1 MNIRNIP
8 ILQKLVLTVLLMGVV
23 ATAIA
28 AIGWRELG
36 SLRDVMDRVG
46 AKEVAARE
54 AMDLRMDVI
63 AISRMTYQL
72 VLNPA
77 GVADFVTQADRRMT
91 EMKGRFPII
100 EAAADETELGQL
112 EAVKPVMDAYF
123 GKINAMLKVAAAQ
136 PFDQAALDAALA
148 EALAA
153 QLVVTDTIKLYST
166 YSGELMASMRDA
178 AETSAFNAMLTLAI
192 SAGAGIVVGLGV
204 SVLVGR
210 RTIVNPVRDLTRTM
224 IELADGKLDVTIA
237 NSDAKDEIGAM
248 ARAVEVF
255 RQNGKRVAA
264 LSAEEAARNLSIV
277 ERADMMALLQAE
289 LGSVMRAASA
299 GDFARRVPTDFSDAE
314 LNGLAASVN
323 GLVET
328 VDRGLAETG
337 TVLSAIANTDLT
349 QRVTGQYAGAFGA
362 LKDNTNAV
370 AEKLADIVAQLKGT
384 SRSLKTATSEILA
397 GANDLSE
404 RTTRQAATIEETS
417 AAMEQLAGTVL
428 ENAKRA
434 QDANGNATRV
444 TATAEMSGEVM
455 AQATGAM
462 ERITTSSS
470 KISNIIGLID
480 DIAFQTNLLALNASV
495 EAARAGDAG
504 KGFAVVAVEVRRLAQ
519 SAASASADVKV
530 LIEQSAKE
538 VSDGSRL
545 VAEAAERINGMLEG
559 VRSSSTLMDGISRD
573 SQEQSTG
580 ITEVSIAVR
589 QMDEMTQHNAA
600 LVEEMNAAIEQTEN
614 QATQLDAIVDIF
626 KVSDAGPVRR
636 SMARAA

>member
-1 MNIRNIP
+1 MNFRNIP
-8 ILQKLVLTVLLMGVV
+8 VLQKLVLTVVLMGVV

-28 AIGWRELG
+28 AIGWRELS
-36 SLRDVMDRVG
+36 SLTTVMNRVG
-46 AKEVAARE
+46 ASEVAARE

-72 VLNPA
+72 TLDPA
-77 GVADFVTQADRRMT
+77 NADFVAQAERRQT
-91 EMKGRFPII
+91 EMKARFPTI
-100 EAAADETELGQL
+100 EAAADATQL
-112 EAVKPVMDAYF
+112 TQLAAVKPVMDAYF
-123 GKINAMLKVAAAQ
+123 GKINEMLTVAAAQ
-136 PFDQAALDAALA
+136 PFDSDAMSGALA
-148 EALAA
+148 KALAA
-153 QLVVTDTIKLYST
+153 QLVVTDTIKVYST
-166 YSGELMASMRDA
+166 YSGEQMATMRA
-178 AETSAFNAMLTLAI
+178 SAEASAFNAMLTLAI
-192 SAGAGIVVGLGV
+192 SAAVGIIVG
-204 SVLVGR
+204 VGSSLLIGG
-210 RTIVNPVRDLTRTM
+210 RTIVNPVRNLTQTM
-224 IELADGKLDVTIA
+224 SELADGKLDISIA
-237 NSDAKDEIGAM
+237 NADAKDEIGAM

-255 RQNGKRVAA
+255 RQNAKRVAA

-277 ERADMMALLQAE
+277 ERADMMSLLQAE
-289 LGSVMRAASA
+289 LGSVMKAASA
-299 GDFARRVPTDFSDAE
+299 GNFAQRVPTDFSDSE
-314 LNGLAASVN
+314 LNNLANSVN
-323 GLVET
+323 GLVDT

-349 QRVTGQYAGAFGA
+349 QRVTGHYEGAFGA
-362 LKDNTNAV
+362 LKNNTNAV
-370 AEKLADIVAQLKGT
+370 AEKLADIVAQLRGT

-404 RTTRQAATIEETS
+404 RTTRQAATIEQTS
-417 AAMEQLAGTVL
+417 AAMEQLATTVM

-434 QDANGNATRV
+434 QDANGNATKV
-444 TATAEMSGEVM
+444 TISAEQGGAVM

-462 ERITTSSS
+462 ERITTSSA

-538 VSDGSRL
+538 VKDGSRL
-545 VAEAAERINGMLEG
+545 VADAAERLNGMLEG
-559 VRSSSTLMDGISRD
+559 VRSSSTLMEGISRD

-614 QATQLDAIVDIF
+614 QATQLDAIVEIF
-626 KVSDAGPVRR
+626 KVNETPTARR
-636 SMARAA
+636 GLSRAA

>member
-1 MNIRNIP
+1 MNFRNIP
-8 ILQKLVLTVLLMGVV
+8 ILYKLVLTVLLMGVV

-28 AIGWRELG
+28 AVGWRELG
-36 SLRDVMDRVG
+36 SMRTVMNTVG

-72 VLNPA
+72 VLDPANP
-77 GVADFVTQADRRMT
+77 DFVEQAERRMT
-91 EMKGRFPII
+91 EMKARFPII
-100 EAAADETELGQL
+100 EAAADATEMTQL
-112 EAVKPVMDAYF
+112 AAVKPVMDAYF
-123 GKINAMLKVAAAQ
+123 AEINAMLTVAKAQ
-136 PFDQAALDAALA
+136 PFDQAALNAALA
-148 EALAA
+148 KALTA
-153 QLVVTDTIKLYST
+153 QKVVTDTIKVYST
-166 YSGELMASMRDA
+166 YSGELMASMRDG

-192 SAGAGIVVGLGV
+192 SAAAGIVIGLGV
-204 SVLVGR
+204 SLLMGG
-210 RTIVNPVRDLTRTM
+210 RTIVNPVRNLTRTM
-224 IELADGKLDVTIA
+224 SELADGKLDVVIA
-237 NSDAKDEIGAM
+237 NADAKDEIGAM

-255 RQNGKRVAA
+255 RQNSKRVAA
-264 LSAEEAARNLSIV
+264 LSAEEAARNLGIV

-299 GDFARRVPTDFSDAE
+299 GDFGQRVPTDFSDDE

-328 VDRGLAETG
+328 VDRGLSETG
-337 TVLSAIANTDLT
+337 TVLSAIARTDLT
-349 QRVTGQYAGAFGA
+349 HRVTGRYEGAFGD
-362 LKDNTNAV
+362 LKNNTNAV

-384 SRSLKTATSEILA
+384 SQTLKTATGEILA

-417 AAMEQLAGTVL
+417 AAMETLASTVL
-428 ENAKRA
+428 ENSKRA
-434 QDANGNATRV
+434 QDANANANQV
-444 TATAEMSGEVM
+444 TATAEQSGEVM

-462 ERITTSSS
+462 ERITTSSA

-538 VSDGSRL
+538 VRDGSRL
-545 VAEAAERINGMLEG
+545 VADAADRLNGMLEG
-559 VRSSSTLMDGISRD
+559 VRSSSALMEGISRD

-600 LVEEMNAAIEQTEN
+600 LVEEMNAAIEQTEQ
-614 QATQLDAIVDIF
+614 QAAELDAIVDIF
-626 KVSDAGPVRR
+626 TVDAPAQMVRR
-636 SMARAA
+636 RAA

>member
-1 MNIRNIP
+1 MKLRNIP

-28 AIGWRELG
+28 GIGWRELG
-36 SLRDVMDRVG
+36 SLRNTMDRVG

-72 VLNPA
+72 TLDPANP
-77 GVADFVTQADRRMT
+77 DFVAQAERRMT
-91 EMKGRFPII
+91 EMKARFPVI
-100 EAAADETELGQL
+100 EAAADTTELAQL
-112 EAVKPVMDAYF
+112 AAVKPVMDAYF
-123 GKINAMLKVAAAQ
+123 AKIDGMLTVATAQ
-136 PFDQAALDAALA
+136 PFNQAALDASLADALDS
-148 EALAA
+148 
-153 QLVVTDTIKLYST
+153 QKVVTDTIKVYST
-166 YSGELMASMRDA
+166 YSGELMATMRGN
-178 AETSAFNAMLTLAI
+178 AEASAFTAMLTLAI
-192 SAGAGIVVGLGV
+192 SAAVGIVIGVGASLLIG
-204 SVLVGR
+204 G
-210 RTIVNPVRDLTRTM
+210 RTIVNPVRQLTLTM
-224 IELADGKLDVTIA
+224 SELADGKLDVAIA
-237 NSDAKDEIGAM
+237 NTDAQDEIGAM

-255 RQNGKRVAA
+255 RQNAKRVAA

-289 LGSVMRAASA
+289 LGSVMKAASS
-299 GDFARRVPTDFSDAE
+299 GNFTQRVPTDFGDDK
-314 LNGLAASVN
+314 LNSLADSVN
-323 GLVET
+323 GLVDT
-328 VDRGLAETG
+328 VDRGLVETG
-337 TVLSAIANTDLT
+337 AVLSAIANTDLT
-349 QRVTGQYAGAFGA
+349 QRVTGKYEGAFGA

-370 AEKLADIVAQLKGT
+370 AEKLADIVAQLRGT

-404 RTTRQAATIEETS
+404 RTTRQAATIEQTS
-417 AAMEQLAGTVL
+417 AAMEQLATTVM

-434 QDANGNATRV
+434 QDANGNATKV
-444 TATAEMSGEVM
+444 TVAAEQSGAVM

-462 ERITTSSS
+462 ERITTSSA

-538 VSDGSRL
+538 VRDGSRL
-545 VAEAAERINGMLEG
+545 VADAAERLDGMLEG
-559 VRSSSTLMDGISRD
+559 VRSSSTLMEGISRD

-614 QATQLDAIVDIF
+614 QATQLDAIVEIF
-626 KVSDAGPVRR
+626 KVAETAPNARR
-636 SMARAA
+636 GMVRAA

>member
-1 MNIRNIP
+1 MNFRNIP

-54 AMDLRMDVI
+54 AMDMRMDVI

-77 GVADFVTQADRRMT
+77 GVADFVTQADRRMS

-123 GKINAMLKVAAAQ
+123 GKINDMLKVAAAQ

-204 SVLVGR
+204 SLLVGR
-210 RTIVNPVRDLTRTM
+210 RTIVNPVRDLTHTM
-224 IELADGKLDVTIA
+224 IELADGKLDVTIS

-264 LSAEEAARNLSIV
+264 LNAEEAARNLSIV

-299 GDFARRVPTDFSDAE
+299 GDFAQRVPTDFSDDE

-349 QRVTGQYAGAFGA
+349 QRVTGQYQGAFGA
-362 LKDNTNAV
+362 LQDNTNAV

-545 VAEAAERINGMLEG
+545 VADAAERINGMLEG
-559 VRSSSTLMDGISRD
+559 VRSSSTLMEGISRD

>member
-123 GKINAMLKVAAAQ
+123 GKINDMLKVAAAQ

-264 LSAEEAARNLSIV
+264 LNAEEAARNLSIV

-349 QRVTGQYAGAFGA
+349 QRVTGQYQGAFGA

-626 KVSDAGPVRR
+626 KVSDTGPVRR

>member
-1 MNIRNIP
+1 MNFRNFP
-8 ILQKLVLTVLLMGVV
+8 ILQKFILTVLLMGIV

-28 AIGWRELG
+28 GIAWRELG
-36 SLRDVMDRVG
+36 SLSATMDRVG
-46 AKEVAARE
+46 EKEVAARE

-77 GVADFVTQADRRMT
+77 DVADFVSQADRRMT
-91 EMKGRFPII
+91 EMKARFPVI
-100 EAAADETELGQL
+100 EAAADATERSQL
-112 EAVKPVMDAYF
+112 EAVKPVMDDYF
-123 GKINAMLKVAAAQ
+123 EKINGMLTVAAAQ
-136 PFDQAALDAALA
+136 PFDAAALDAALA
-148 EALAA
+148 DTLAA
-153 QLVVTDTIKLYST
+153 QLVVTDTIKVYSA
-166 YSGELMASMRDA
+166 YSGELMAGMRADA
-178 AETSAFNAMLTLAI
+178 DASAFTAMLTLAI
-192 SAGAGIVVGLGV
+192 SAAVGIAIGLTV
-204 SVLVGR
+204 SMLVGR
-210 RTIVNPVRDLTRTM
+210 RTIVSPVRNLTQTM
-224 IELADGKLDVTIA
+224 SELADGKLDVEIA
-237 NSDAKDEIGAM
+237 NADAKDEIGAM

-255 RQNGKRVAA
+255 RQNAKRVAA
-264 LSAEEAARNLSIV
+264 LSAEEAAHNMAIV
-277 ERADMMALLQAE
+277 ERADMMALLQGE
-289 LGSVMRAASA
+289 LAAVMKAASA
-299 GDFARRVPTDFSDAE
+299 GNFDKRVATDFSDGE
-314 LNGLAASVN
+314 LNSLAASVN

-349 QRVTGQYAGAFGA
+349 QRVTGDYQGAFGA
-362 LKDNTNAV
+362 LKNNTNAV
-370 AEKLADIVAQLKGT
+370 AEKLADIVAQLQDT

-404 RTTRQAATIEETS
+404 RTTKQAATIEETS
-417 AAMEQLAGTVL
+417 AAMETLADTVMK
-428 ENAKRA
+428 NAERA
-434 QDANGNATRV
+434 QQANGKAKEV
-444 TATAEMSGEVM
+444 TISAEQSGEVM
-455 AQATGAM
+455 AKATGAM

-530 LIEQSAKE
+530 LIEQSANE
-538 VSDGSRL
+538 VRDGSRL
-545 VAEAAERINGMLEG
+545 VADAADRLNGMLDG
-559 VRSSSTLMDGISRD
+559 VRASSTLMDGISRD

-600 LVEEMNAAIEQTEN
+600 LVEEMNAAIEQTET
-614 QATQLDAIVDIF
+614 QATELDMIVDIF
-626 KVSDAGPVRR
+626 KVSDARSRR
-636 SMARAA
+636 SVARAA

>member
-1 MNIRNIP
+1 MNFRNIP
-8 ILQKLVLTVLLMGVV
+8 VLQKLVLTVVLMGVV

-28 AIGWRELG
+28 AIGWRELS
-36 SLRDVMDRVG
+36 SLTTVMNRVG
-46 AKEVAARE
+46 ASEVAARE

-72 VLNPA
+72 TLDPA
-77 GVADFVTQADRRMT
+77 NADFVAQAERRQT
-91 EMKGRFPII
+91 EMKARFPTI
-100 EAAADETELGQL
+100 EAAADATQL
-112 EAVKPVMDAYF
+112 TQLAAVKPVMDAYF
-123 GKINAMLKVAAAQ
+123 GKINEMLTVAAAQ
-136 PFDQAALDAALA
+136 PFDPDAMSDALA
-148 EALAA
+148 KALAA
-153 QLVVTDTIKLYST
+153 QLVVTDTIKVYST
-166 YSGELMASMRDA
+166 YSGEQMATMRA
-178 AETSAFNAMLTLAI
+178 SAEASAFNAKLTLAI
-192 SAGAGIVVGLGV
+192 SAAVGIIVGVGASLLIGG
-204 SVLVGR
+204 
-210 RTIVNPVRDLTRTM
+210 RTIVNPVRNLTQTM
-224 IELADGKLDVTIA
+224 SELADGKLDISIA
-237 NSDAKDEIGAM
+237 NADAKDEIGAM

-255 RQNGKRVAA
+255 RQNAKRVAA

-277 ERADMMALLQAE
+277 ERADMMSLLQAE
-289 LGSVMRAASA
+289 LGSVMKAASA
-299 GDFARRVPTDFSDAE
+299 GNFAQRVPTDFSDSE
-314 LNGLAASVN
+314 LNNLANSVN
-323 GLVET
+323 GLVDT

-349 QRVTGQYAGAFGA
+349 QRVTGHYEGAFGA
-362 LKDNTNAV
+362 LKNNTNAV
-370 AEKLADIVAQLKGT
+370 AEKLADIVAQLRGT

-404 RTTRQAATIEETS
+404 RTTRQAATIEQTS
-417 AAMEQLAGTVL
+417 AAMEQLATTVM

-434 QDANGNATRV
+434 QDANGNATKV
-444 TATAEMSGEVM
+444 TISAEQGGAVM

-462 ERITTSSS
+462 ERITTSSA

-538 VSDGSRL
+538 VKDGSRL
-545 VAEAAERINGMLEG
+545 VADAAERLNGMLEG
-559 VRSSSTLMDGISRD
+559 VRSSSTLMEGISRD

-614 QATQLDAIVDIF
+614 QATQLDAIVEIF
-626 KVSDAGPVRR
+626 KVNETPTARR
-636 SMARAA
+636 GLSRAA

>member
-1 MNIRNIP
+1 MNFRNIP

-123 GKINAMLKVAAAQ
+123 GKINDMLTVAAAQ

-204 SVLVGR
+204 SLLVGR
-210 RTIVNPVRDLTRTM
+210 RTIVNPVRDLTHTM
-224 IELADGKLDVTIA
+224 IELADGKLDVTIS

-299 GDFARRVPTDFSDAE
+299 GDFAQRVPTDFTDDK

-349 QRVTGQYAGAFGA
+349 QRVTGQYQGAFGA

-545 VAEAAERINGMLEG
+545 VADAAERINGMLEG
-559 VRSSSTLMDGISRD
+559 VRSSSTLMEGISRD

>member
-1 MNIRNIP
+1 MNFRNIP

-28 AIGWRELG
+28 AIGWRELS
-36 SLRDVMDRVG
+36 SLSNVMNNVG

-54 AMDLRMDVI
+54 AMDLRLDVI
-63 AISRMTYQL
+63 GMSRMTYQL
-72 VLNPA
+72 VVNPEK
-77 GVADFVTQADRRMT
+77 VADFVTNFEKRKVEMQA
-91 EMKGRFPII
+91 RFPII
-100 EAAADETELGQL
+100 EAGSDATELKQL
-112 EAVKPVMDAYF
+112 NAAKPMIDSYYAEVQT
-123 GKINAMLKVAAAQ
+123 MLDVAAAQ
-136 PFDQAALDAALA
+136 PFDAAALTAALG

-153 QLVVTDTIKLYST
+153 QQMVTDTIKIYST
-166 YSGELMASMRDA
+166 YSGELMGNMRSA
-178 AETSAFNAMLTLAI
+178 AEASAFTAMLTLAI
-192 SAGAGIVVGLGV
+192 SAAVGIVIGLGA
-204 SVLVGR
+204 SLLIGR
-210 RTIVNPVRDLTRTM
+210 RTIVNPVRELTQTM
-224 IELADGKLDVTIA
+224 SELADGKLDVSIDNA
-237 NSDAKDEIGAM
+237 DAKDEIGAM

-255 RQNGKRVAA
+255 RQNAKRVAA
-264 LSAEEAARNLSIV
+264 LSAEEAMRNLSIV

-289 LGSVMRAASA
+289 LGSVMKAASA
-299 GDFARRVPTDFSDAE
+299 GDFNQRVPTDFSDDE
-314 LNGLAASVN
+314 LNSLAASVN

-349 QRVTGQYAGAFGA
+349 QRVTGHYQGAFGA

-370 AEKLADIVAQLKGT
+370 AEKLADIVAQLRGT

-417 AAMEQLAGTVL
+417 AAMEQLATTVM

-434 QDANGNATRV
+434 QDANGNATKV
-444 TATAEMSGEVM
+444 TVSAEQGGAVM

-462 ERITTSSS
+462 ERITTSSA

-538 VSDGSRL
+538 VRDGSRL
-545 VAEAAERINGMLEG
+545 VADAADRLNGMLEG
-559 VRSSSTLMDGISRD
+559 VRSSSTLMEGISRD

-614 QATQLDAIVDIF
+614 QATQLDAIVEIF
-626 KVSDAGPVRR
+626 KVSEAPITRR
-636 SMARAA
+636 GMSRAA

>member
-1 MNIRNIP
+1 MNFRNIP

-123 GKINAMLKVAAAQ
+123 GKINDMLKVAAAQ
-136 PFDQAALDAALA
+136 PFDAAALDAALA
-148 EALAA
+148 DALAA

-178 AETSAFNAMLTLAI
+178 AETSAFTAMLTLAI
-192 SAGAGIVVGLGV
+192 SAAAGIVIGLAV
-204 SVLVGR
+204 SLLVGR
-210 RTIVNPVRDLTRTM
+210 RTIVNPVRELTHTM

-237 NSDAKDEIGAM
+237 NADAKDEIGAM

-289 LGSVMRAASA
+289 LGSVMKAASA
-299 GDFARRVPTDFSDAE
+299 GDFAQRVPTNFSDDE

-349 QRVTGQYAGAFGA
+349 HRVTGQYQGAFGA

-417 AAMEQLAGTVL
+417 AAMETLASTVL

-434 QDANGNATRV
+434 QDANGNANRV
-444 TATAEMSGEVM
+444 TASAEMSGEVM

-545 VAEAAERINGMLEG
+545 VADAAERLNGMLEG
-559 VRSSSTLMDGISRD
+559 VRSSSTLMEGISRD

-626 KVSDAGPVRR
+626 KVSETSTARR
-636 SMARAA
+636 GMARAA

>member
-1 MNIRNIP
+1 MNFRNFP
-8 ILQKLVLTVLLMGVV
+8 ILQKFILTVLLMGIV

-28 AIGWRELG
+28 GIAWRELG
-36 SLRDVMDRVG
+36 SLSATMDRVG
-46 AKEVAARE
+46 EKEVAARE

-77 GVADFVTQADRRMT
+77 DVADFVSQADRRMT
-91 EMKGRFPII
+91 EMKARFPVI
-100 EAAADETELGQL
+100 EAAADATERSQL
-112 EAVKPVMDAYF
+112 EAVKPVMDSYF
-123 GKINAMLKVAAAQ
+123 EKINGMLTVAAAQ
-136 PFDQAALDAALA
+136 PFDAAALDAALA
-148 EALAA
+148 DTLAA
-153 QLVVTDTIKLYST
+153 QLVVTDTIKVYSA
-166 YSGELMASMRDA
+166 YSGELMAGMRADA
-178 AETSAFNAMLTLAI
+178 DASAFTAMLTLAI
-192 SAGAGIVVGLGV
+192 SAAVGIAIGLTV
-204 SVLVGR
+204 SMLVGR
-210 RTIVNPVRDLTRTM
+210 RTIVSPVRNLTQTM
-224 IELADGKLDVTIA
+224 SELADGKLDVEIA
-237 NSDAKDEIGAM
+237 NADAKDEIGAM

-255 RQNGKRVAA
+255 RQNAKRVAA
-264 LSAEEAARNLSIV
+264 LSAEEAAHNMAIV
-277 ERADMMALLQAE
+277 ERADMMALLQGE
-289 LGSVMRAASA
+289 LAAVMKAASA
-299 GDFARRVPTDFSDAE
+299 GNFDKRVATDFSDGE
-314 LNGLAASVN
+314 LNSLAASVN

-349 QRVTGQYAGAFGA
+349 QRVTGDYQGAFGA
-362 LKDNTNAV
+362 LKNNTNAV
-370 AEKLADIVAQLKGT
+370 AEKLADIVAQLQDT

-404 RTTRQAATIEETS
+404 RTTKQAATIEETS
-417 AAMEQLAGTVL
+417 AAMETLADTVMK
-428 ENAKRA
+428 NAERA
-434 QDANGNATRV
+434 QQANGKAKEV
-444 TATAEMSGEVM
+444 TISAEQSGEVM
-455 AQATGAM
+455 AKATGAM

-530 LIEQSAKE
+530 LIEQSANE
-538 VSDGSRL
+538 VRDGSRL
-545 VAEAAERINGMLEG
+545 VADAADRLNGMLDG
-559 VRSSSTLMDGISRD
+559 VRASSTLMDGISRD

-600 LVEEMNAAIEQTEN
+600 LVEEMNAAIEQTET
-614 QATQLDAIVDIF
+614 QATELDMIVDIF
-626 KVSDAGPVRR
+626 KVSDARSRR
-636 SMARAA
+636 SVARAA

>member
-1 MNIRNIP
+1 MNFRNFP
-8 ILQKLVLTVLLMGVV
+8 ILQKFILTVLLMGIV

-28 AIGWRELG
+28 GIAWRELG
-36 SLRDVMDRVG
+36 SLSATMDRVG
-46 AKEVAARE
+46 EKEVAARE

-77 GVADFVTQADRRMT
+77 DAADFVSQADRRMT
-91 EMKGRFPII
+91 EMKARFPVI
-100 EAAADETELGQL
+100 EAAADATELSQL

-123 GKINAMLKVAAAQ
+123 EKINGMLTVAAAQ
-136 PFDQAALDAALA
+136 PFDAAALDAALA
-148 EALAA
+148 DTLAA
-153 QLVVTDTIKLYST
+153 QLVVTDTIKVYSA
-166 YSGELMASMRDA
+166 YSGELMAGMRADA
-178 AETSAFNAMLTLAI
+178 DASAFTAMLTLAI
-192 SAGAGIVVGLGV
+192 SAAVGIAIGLTV
-204 SVLVGR
+204 SMLVGR
-210 RTIVNPVRDLTRTM
+210 RTIVSPVRNLTQTM
-224 IELADGKLDVTIA
+224 SELADGKLDVEIA
-237 NSDAKDEIGAM
+237 NADAKDEIGAM

-255 RQNGKRVAA
+255 RQNAKRVAA
-264 LSAEEAARNLSIV
+264 LSAEEAAHNMAIV
-277 ERADMMALLQAE
+277 ERADMMALLQGE
-289 LGSVMRAASA
+289 LAAVMKAASA
-299 GDFARRVPTDFSDAE
+299 GNFDKRVATDFSDGE
-314 LNGLAASVN
+314 LNSLAASVN

-349 QRVTGQYAGAFGA
+349 QRVTGDYQGAFGA
-362 LKDNTNAV
+362 LKNNTNAV
-370 AEKLADIVAQLKGT
+370 AEKLADIVAQLQDT

-404 RTTRQAATIEETS
+404 RTTKQAATIEETS
-417 AAMEQLAGTVL
+417 AAMETLADTVMK
-428 ENAKRA
+428 NAERA
-434 QDANGNATRV
+434 QQANGKAKEV
-444 TATAEMSGEVM
+444 TISAEQSGEVM
-455 AQATGAM
+455 AKATGAM

-530 LIEQSAKE
+530 LIEQSANE
-538 VSDGSRL
+538 VRDGSRL
-545 VAEAAERINGMLEG
+545 VADAADRLNGMLDG
-559 VRSSSTLMDGISRD
+559 VRASSTLMDGISRD

-600 LVEEMNAAIEQTEN
+600 LVEEMNAAIEQTET
-614 QATQLDAIVDIF
+614 QATELDMIVDIF
-626 KVSDAGPVRR
+626 KVSDARSRR
-636 SMARAA
+636 SVARAA

>member
-1 MNIRNIP
+1 MKFRNIP
-8 ILQKLVLTVLLMGVV
+8 ILQKLVLTVLLMGIV

-36 SLRDVMDRVG
+36 SLSNVMNRVG

-72 VLNPA
+72 VLDPANP
-77 GVADFVTQADRRMT
+77 DFVAQAERRQT
-91 EMKGRFPII
+91 EMKARFPTI
-100 EAAADETELGQL
+100 EAAADATELSQL
-112 EAVKPVMDAYF
+112 AAVKPVMDTYF
-123 GKINAMLKVAAAQ
+123 GKINVMLTVAAAQ
-136 PFDQAALDAALA
+136 PFDPAAMNAALA

-153 QLVVTDTIKLYST
+153 QLVVTDTIKIYSA
-166 YSGELMASMRDA
+166 YSGEQMATMRA
-178 AETSAFNAMLTLAI
+178 GAEASAFTAMLTLAI
-192 SAGAGIVVGLGV
+192 SAAVGIVIGLGT
-204 SVLVGR
+204 SLLIGR
-210 RTIVNPVRDLTRTM
+210 RTIVNPVRNLTRTM
-224 IELADGKLDVTIA
+224 SELADGKLDVTIA
-237 NSDAKDEIGAM
+237 NTDARDEIGAM

-255 RQNGKRVAA
+255 RQNAKRVAA

-289 LGSVMRAASA
+289 LGSVMKAASA
-299 GDFARRVPTDFSDAE
+299 GNFTRRVPTDFSDDE
-314 LNGLAASVN
+314 LNSLADSVN

-349 QRVTGQYAGAFGA
+349 QRVTGHYEGAFGA
-362 LKDNTNAV
+362 LKNNTNAV
-370 AEKLADIVAQLKGT
+370 AEKLADIVAQLRGT

-404 RTTRQAATIEETS
+404 RTTRQAATIEQTS
-417 AAMEQLAGTVL
+417 AAMEQLATTVL

-434 QDANGNATRV
+434 QDANGNAAKV
-444 TATAEMSGEVM
+444 TVSAEQGGEVM

-462 ERITTSSS
+462 ERITTSSA

-538 VSDGSRL
+538 VRDGSRL
-545 VAEAAERINGMLEG
+545 VADAADRLNGMLEG
-559 VRSSSTLMDGISRD
+559 VRSSSTLMEGISRD

-614 QATQLDAIVDIF
+614 QATQLDAIVEIF
-626 KVSDAGPVRR
+626 RVTESAPTRR
-636 SMARAA
+636 GMSRAA

>member
-1 MNIRNIP
+1 MNFRNIP

-28 AIGWRELG
+28 AIGWRELN
-36 SLRDVMDRVG
+36 SISDVMEQVG

-72 VLNPA
+72 VLDPANPE
-77 GVADFVTQADRRMT
+77 FVEQAQRRMD
-91 EMKGRFPII
+91 EMKARFPII
-100 EAAADETELGQL
+100 EAAADETEMSQL
-112 EAVKPVMDAYF
+112 QAVKPVMDSYF
-123 GKINAMLKVAAAQ
+123 GKINNMLTVAAAQ
-136 PFDQAALDAALA
+136 PFDPAALDAALA

-153 QLVVTDTIKLYST
+153 QKVVTDTIKVYST
-166 YSGELMASMRDA
+166 YSGELMAQMRTDA
-178 AETSAFNAMLTLAI
+178 EASASRAMMTLII
-192 SAGAGIVVGLGV
+192 SAVAGIVIGLAA
-204 SVLVGR
+204 SFLIGR
-210 RTIVNPVRDLTRTM
+210 RTIVNPVRNLTSTM
-224 IELADGKLDVTIA
+224 IELADGKLDVEIA
-237 NSDAKDEIGAM
+237 NADAKDEIGAM

-264 LSAEEAARNLSIV
+264 LNAEEAARNLSIV
-277 ERADMMALLQAE
+277 ERADMMALLQSE
-289 LGSVMRAASA
+289 LASVMRAASS
-299 GDFARRVPTDFSDAE
+299 GNFTQRVPTDFSDDE
-314 LNGLAASVN
+314 LNHLADSVN

-337 TVLSAIANTDLT
+337 AVLSAIANTDLT
-349 QRVTGQYAGAFGA
+349 QRVTGHYEGAFGA

-370 AEKLADIVAQLKGT
+370 AEKLADIVAQLRGT

-417 AAMEQLAGTVL
+417 AAMEQLASTVM

-434 QDANGNATRV
+434 QDANGNAAQV
-444 TATAEMSGEVM
+444 TVSAEQGGEVM

-462 ERITTSSS
+462 ERITTSSA

-538 VSDGSRL
+538 VKDGSRL
-545 VAEAAERINGMLEG
+545 VADAAERLNAMLEG
-559 VRSSSTLMDGISRD
+559 VRASSTLMEGISRD

-580 ITEVSIAVR
+580 ITEVSVAVR

-614 QATQLDAIVDIF
+614 QATQLDAIVEIF
-626 KVSDAGPVRR
+626 KVSDTGTSTRR
-636 SMARAA
+636 MARAA

>member
-1 MNIRNIP
+1 MNFRNIP

-23 ATAIA
+23 AAAIA
-28 AIGWRELG
+28 AVGWREL
-36 SLRDVMDRVG
+36 SAMSATMNRVG

-72 VLNPA
+72 VLDPA
-77 GVADFVTQADRRMT
+77 STDFVAQADRRMT

-100 EAAADETELGQL
+100 EAAADATELEQL
-112 EAVKPVMDAYF
+112 AAVKPVMDAYF
-123 GKINAMLKVAAAQ
+123 AKINDMLAVAAVQ
-136 PFDQAALDAALA
+136 PLNQVALNASLS

-153 QLVVTDTIKLYST
+153 QLTVTDTIKIYST
-166 YSGELMASMRDA
+166 YSGELMASMRADA
-178 AETSAFNAMLTLAI
+178 EASAFNAMLTLAI
-192 SAGAGIVVGLGV
+192 TAAVGIIAGLALSLFIGG
-204 SVLVGR
+204 
-210 RTIVNPVRDLTRTM
+210 RTIVRPVRQLTQTM
-224 IELADGKLDVTIA
+224 SELADGKLDVGIDNA
-237 NSDAKDEIGAM
+237 EARDEIGAM

-255 RQNGKRVAA
+255 RQNAKRVAA
-264 LSAEEAARNLSIV
+264 LSAEEAARNLSVV
-277 ERADMMALLQAE
+277 ERADMMALLQSE
-289 LGSVMRAASA
+289 LGSVMKAASA
-299 GDFARRVPTDFSDAE
+299 GIFTQRVPTDFSDDE
-314 LNGLAASVN
+314 LNQLADSVN
-323 GLVET
+323 GLVAT
-328 VDRGLAETG
+328 VDRGLSETG

-349 QRVTGQYAGAFGA
+349 QRVTGDYQGAFGA
-362 LKDNTNAV
+362 LKNNTNAV
-370 AEKLADIVAQLKGT
+370 AEKLADIVNQLKDT
-384 SRSLKTATSEILA
+384 SRTLKTATGEILA

-417 AAMEQLAGTVL
+417 AAMEQLATTVM

-434 QDANGNATRV
+434 QDANGNAGKV
-444 TATAEMSGEVM
+444 TVSAEQGGAVM
-455 AQATGAM
+455 AQANEAM
-462 ERITTSSS
+462 ERITTSSA

-538 VSDGSRL
+538 VQDGSRL
-545 VAEAAERINGMLEG
+545 VGEAADRLNLMLDG
-559 VRSSSTLMDGISRD
+559 VRASSGLMEGISRD

-626 KVSDAGPVRR
+626 KVNDGGNARR
-636 SMARAA
+636 GYARAA

>member
-1 MNIRNIP
+1 MTLRNLP
-8 ILQKLVLTVLLMGVV
+8 ILQKMVLTVLLMGVV

-36 SLRDVMDRVG
+36 SLRDVMLEVG

-72 VLNPA
+72 VLAPQD
-77 GVADFVTQADRRMT
+77 VADFVTQADRRMT
-91 EMKGRFPII
+91 EMKARFPII
-100 EAAADETELGQL
+100 EAAADATQL
-112 EAVKPVMDAYF
+112 SQLAAVKPVMDAYF
-123 GKINAMLKVAAAQ
+123 AKINTMLTVAAAQ
-136 PFDQAALDAALA
+136 PFDPAALDAALA

-153 QLVVTDTIKLYST
+153 QLVVTDTIKLYSA
-166 YSGELMASMRDA
+166 YSGEQMASMRAA

-192 SAGAGIVVGLGV
+192 SAAVGIVIGLAV
-204 SVLVGR
+204 SVLTGR
-210 RTIVNPVRDLTRTM
+210 RTIVNPVRQLTQTM
-224 IELADGKLDVTIA
+224 SELADGKLDVDIPNA
-237 NSDAKDEIGAM
+237 DAKDEIGAM

-255 RQNGKRVAA
+255 RQNAKRVAA

-289 LGSVMRAASA
+289 LGSVMKAASA
-299 GDFARRVPTDFSDAE
+299 GNFAQRVPTDFSDDE
-314 LNGLAASVN
+314 LNSLAASVN

-349 QRVTGQYAGAFGA
+349 RRVTGQYQGAFGA
-362 LKDNTNAV
+362 LKNNTNAV

-384 SRSLKTATSEILA
+384 SQTLKTATGEILA

-404 RTTRQAATIEETS
+404 RTTRQAATIEQTS
-417 AAMEQLAGTVL
+417 AAMEQLATTVL

-434 QDANGNATRV
+434 QDANGNAARV
-444 TATAEMSGEVM
+444 TASAEQSGEVM

-462 ERITTSSS
+462 ERITTSSA

-538 VSDGSRL
+538 VRDGSRL
-545 VAEAAERINGMLEG
+545 VADAAERLGGMLEG
-559 VRSSSTLMDGISRD
+559 VRSSSTLMEGISRD

-626 KVSDAGPVRR
+626 KVSETSTRR
-636 SMARAA
+636 DMARAA

>member
-1 MNIRNIP
+1 MSLKNLP
-8 ILQKLVLTVLLMGVV
+8 ILQKLILTVLLMGVV

-28 AIGWRELG
+28 GIAWRELG
-36 SLRDVMDRVG
+36 SLSAVMNQVG
-46 AKEVAARE
+46 QKEVAARE
-54 AMDLRMDVI
+54 AMDLRMDVV

-72 VLNPA
+72 VLNPDA
-77 GVADFVTQADRRMT
+77 VADFVTQADRRMT
-91 EMKGRFPII
+91 EMKARFPII
-100 EAAADETELGQL
+100 EAAADQTELSQL
-112 EAVKPVMDAYF
+112 DAVKPVMDAYF
-123 GKINAMLKVAAAQ
+123 AEINTMLEVAAAK
-136 PFDQAALDAALA
+136 PFDAAALDAALA
-148 EALAA
+148 ETLAA
-153 QLVVTDTIKLYST
+153 QQVVTDTIKVYSA
-166 YSGELMASMRDA
+166 YSGEQMASMRSA
-178 AETSAFNAMLTLAI
+178 AETSAFTAMLTLAV
-192 SAGAGIVVGLGV
+192 SAGLGIVLGV
-204 SVLVGR
+204 AVSMLVGR
-210 RTIVNPVRDLTRTM
+210 KSIVNPVRALTVTM
-224 IELADGKLDVTIA
+224 SELADGKLDVEIPNA
-237 NSDAKDEIGAM
+237 DAKDEIGAM

-255 RQNGKRVAA
+255 RQNAKRVAA
-264 LSAEEAARNLSIV
+264 LSAEEAAHNLAIV
-277 ERADMMALLQAE
+277 ERADMMALLQSE
-289 LGSVMRAASA
+289 LASVMKAASA
-299 GDFARRVPTDFSDAE
+299 GNFAQRVPTDFSDAE

-337 TVLSAIANTDLT
+337 SVLSAIANTDLT
-349 QRVTGQYAGAFGA
+349 HRVTGHYEGAFGA

-370 AEKLADIVAQLKGT
+370 AEKLADIVSQLRGT

-417 AAMEQLAGTVL
+417 AAMETLASTVM

-444 TATAEMSGEVM
+444 TVSAEQGGEVM

-462 ERITTSSS
+462 ERITSSS
-470 KISNIIGLID
+470 AKISNIIGLID

-519 SAASASADVKV
+519 SAASASADVKL
-530 LIEQSAKE
+530 LIEESARE
-538 VSDGSRL
+538 VNDGSRL
-545 VAEAAERINGMLEG
+545 VADAAERLNGMLEG
-559 VRSSSTLMDGISRD
+559 VRASSTLMEGISRD

-614 QATQLDAIVDIF
+614 QATQLDAIVEIF
-626 KVSDAGPVRR
+626 KVNEGASGRKGY
-636 SMARAA
+636 SRAA

>member
-1 MNIRNIP
+1 MNFRNIP

-123 GKINAMLKVAAAQ
+123 DKINDMLKVAAAQ
-136 PFDQAALDAALA
+136 PFDAAALDAALA
-148 EALAA
+148 DALAA

-178 AETSAFNAMLTLAI
+178 AETSAFTAMLTLAI
-192 SAGAGIVVGLGV
+192 SAAAGIVIGLAV
-204 SVLVGR
+204 SLLVGR
-210 RTIVNPVRDLTRTM
+210 RTIVNPVRELTHTM

-237 NSDAKDEIGAM
+237 NADARDEIGAM

-289 LGSVMRAASA
+289 LGSVMKAASA
-299 GDFARRVPTDFSDAE
+299 GDFAQRVPTNFSDDE

-349 QRVTGQYAGAFGA
+349 HRVTGQYQGAFGA

-417 AAMEQLAGTVL
+417 AAMETLASTVL

-434 QDANGNATRV
+434 QDANGNANRV
-444 TATAEMSGEVM
+444 TASAEMSGEVM

-545 VAEAAERINGMLEG
+545 VADAAERLNGMLEG
-559 VRSSSTLMDGISRD
+559 VRSSSTLMEGISRD

-626 KVSDAGPVRR
+626 KVSETSTARR
-636 SMARAA
+636 GMARAA

>member
-1 MNIRNIP
+1 MNFRNLP
-8 ILQKLVLTVLLMGVV
+8 ILQKFILTVLLMGLV

-28 AIGWRELG
+28 GIAWRELG
-36 SLRDVMDRVG
+36 SLSATMDRVG
-46 AKEVAARE
+46 EKEVAARE

-91 EMKGRFPII
+91 EMKARFPII
-100 EAAADETELGQL
+100 EAAADATELSQL
-112 EAVKPVMDAYF
+112 AAVKPVMDAYF
-123 GKINAMLKVAAAQ
+123 EKINGMLTVAAAQ
-136 PFDQAALDAALA
+136 PFDPAALDAALA
-148 EALAA
+148 DTLAA
-153 QLVVTDTIKLYST
+153 QLVVTDTIKVYSA
-166 YSGELMASMRDA
+166 YSGDLMAGMRDA
-178 AETSAFNAMLTLAI
+178 AEASAFTAMLTLAI
-192 SAGAGIVVGLGV
+192 SAAVGIIIGLSV
-204 SVLVGR
+204 SMLVGR
-210 RTIVNPVRDLTRTM
+210 RTIVNPVRSLTQTM
-224 IELADGKLDVTIA
+224 SELADGKLDVDIA
-237 NSDAKDEIGAM
+237 NTDAKDEIGAM

-255 RQNGKRVAA
+255 RQNAKRVAA
-264 LSAEEAARNLSIV
+264 LSAEEAAHNLAIV

-289 LGSVMRAASA
+289 LAAVMKAASA
-299 GDFARRVPTDFSDAE
+299 GNFDQRVPTDFSDGE
-314 LNGLAASVN
+314 LNSLAASVN

-349 QRVTGQYAGAFGA
+349 QRVTGEYQGAFGA
-362 LKDNTNAV
+362 LKNNTNAV
-370 AEKLADIVAQLKGT
+370 AEKLADIVAQLQDT

-404 RTTRQAATIEETS
+404 RTTKQAATIEETS
-417 AAMEQLAGTVL
+417 AAMETLADTVMK
-428 ENAKRA
+428 NAERA
-434 QDANGNATRV
+434 QQANGKAKDV
-444 TATAEMSGEVM
+444 TLSAEQSGEVM
-455 AQATGAM
+455 AKATGAM
-462 ERITTSSS
+462 ERITTSSA

-530 LIEQSAKE
+530 LIEQSASE
-538 VSDGSRL
+538 VRDGSRL
-545 VAEAAERINGMLEG
+545 VADAADRLNGMLEG
-559 VRSSSTLMDGISRD
+559 VRASSMLMDGISRD

-600 LVEEMNAAIEQTEN
+600 LVEEMNAAIEQTET
-614 QATQLDAIVDIF
+614 QATELDTIVDIF
-626 KVSDAGPVRR
+626 KVTGTGSSRR
-636 SMARAA
+636 MARAA

>member
-1 MNIRNIP
+1 
-8 ILQKLVLTVLLMGVV
+8 
-23 ATAIA
+23 
-28 AIGWRELG
+28 
-36 SLRDVMDRVG
+36 
-46 AKEVAARE
+46 
-54 AMDLRMDVI
+54 
-63 AISRMTYQL
+63 
-72 VLNPA
+72 
-77 GVADFVTQADRRMT
+77 
-91 EMKGRFPII
+91 
-100 EAAADETELGQL
+100 
-112 EAVKPVMDAYF
+112 
-123 GKINAMLKVAAAQ
+123 
-136 PFDQAALDAALA
+136 
-148 EALAA
+148 
-153 QLVVTDTIKLYST
+153 VTDTIKLYST

-204 SVLVGR
+204 SLLVGR
-210 RTIVNPVRDLTRTM
+210 RTIVNPVRELTHTM
-224 IELADGKLDVTIA
+224 IELADGKLDVTIS

-264 LSAEEAARNLSIV
+264 LNAEEAARNLSIV

-299 GDFARRVPTDFSDAE
+299 GDFAQRVPTDFTDDE

-349 QRVTGQYAGAFGA
+349 QRVTGQYQGAFGA

-444 TATAEMSGEVM
+444 TAPAEMSGEVM

-545 VAEAAERINGMLEG
+545 VADAAERINGMLEG
-559 VRSSSTLMDGISRD
+559 VRSSSTLMEGISRD

>member
-1 MNIRNIP
+1 MNFRNIP

-23 ATAIA
+23 AVAIA
-28 AIGWRELG
+28 AVGWRELNAM
-36 SLRDVMDRVG
+36 SNTMNRVG

-72 VLNPA
+72 VLDPA
-77 GVADFVTQADRRMT
+77 STDFVAQADRRMT

-100 EAAADETELGQL
+100 EAAADETELQQL
-112 EAVKPVMDAYF
+112 AAVKPVMDAYF
-123 GKINAMLKVAAAQ
+123 AKINDMLAVAAVQ
-136 PFDQAALDAALA
+136 PLDQAALNASLA

-153 QLVVTDTIKLYST
+153 QLVVTDTIKIYST
-166 YSGELMASMRDA
+166 YSGELMGTMRADA
-178 AETSAFNAMLTLAI
+178 EASAFTAMVTLAI
-192 SAGAGIVVGLGV
+192 AAVVGIVAGLALSLFIG
-204 SVLVGR
+204 G
-210 RTIVNPVRDLTRTM
+210 RTIVRPVRQLTQTM
-224 IELADGKLDVTIA
+224 SELADGKLDVGITHA
-237 NSDAKDEIGAM
+237 DAKDEIGAM

-255 RQNGKRVAA
+255 RQNAKRVAA
-264 LSAEEAARNLSIV
+264 LSAEEAARNLSVV
-277 ERADMMALLQAE
+277 ERADMMAMLQSE
-289 LGSVMRAASA
+289 LASVMKAASA
-299 GDFARRVPTDFSDAE
+299 GIFDKRVPTDFSDDE
-314 LNGLAASVN
+314 LNHLADSVN

-328 VDRGLAETG
+328 VDRGLSETG
-337 TVLSAIANTDLT
+337 NVLSAIANTDLT
-349 QRVTGQYAGAFGA
+349 QRVTGQYEGAFGA
-362 LKDNTNAV
+362 LKNNTNAV
-370 AEKLADIVAQLKGT
+370 AEKLADIVNQLRNT
-384 SRSLKTATSEILA
+384 SRTLKTATGEILA

-417 AAMEQLAGTVL
+417 AAMEQLATTVM

-434 QDANGNATRV
+434 QDANGNAGKV
-444 TATAEMSGEVM
+444 TVSAEQGGEVM
-455 AQATGAM
+455 AQANQAM
-462 ERITTSSS
+462 ERITTSSA

-538 VSDGSRL
+538 VQDGSRL
-545 VAEAAERINGMLEG
+545 VGEAADRLNLMLDG
-559 VRSSSTLMDGISRD
+559 VRASSGLMEGISRD

-626 KVSDAGPVRR
+626 KVEESNTRR
-636 SMARAA
+636 GYARAA

>member
-1 MNIRNIP
+1 MNFRNIP

-123 GKINAMLKVAAAQ
+123 GKINDMLKVAAAQ

-204 SVLVGR
+204 SLLVGR
-210 RTIVNPVRDLTRTM
+210 RTIVNPVRDLTHTM
-224 IELADGKLDVTIA
+224 IELADGKLDVTIS

-264 LSAEEAARNLSIV
+264 LNAEEAARNLSIV

-299 GDFARRVPTDFSDAE
+299 GDFAQRVPTDFSDDE

-349 QRVTGQYAGAFGA
+349 QRVTGQYQGAFGA

-545 VAEAAERINGMLEG
+545 VADAAERINGMLEG
-559 VRSSSTLMDGISRD
+559 VRSSSTLMEGISRD

>member
-1 MNIRNIP
+1 MKFRNIP
-8 ILQKLVLTVLLMGVV
+8 ILQKLVLTVLLMGIV

-28 AIGWRELG
+28 AIGWRELD
-36 SLRDVMDRVG
+36 SLSTVMQRVG

-72 VLNPA
+72 ALDPANP
-77 GVADFVTQADRRMT
+77 DFVAQADRRMT
-91 EMKGRFPII
+91 EMRGRFPTI
-100 EAAADETELGQL
+100 EAAADATELEQL
-112 EAVKPVMDAYF
+112 AAVKPVMDAYF
-123 GKINAMLKVAAAQ
+123 DKIEAMLAVAAAQ
-136 PFDQAALDAALA
+136 PFSQEALDAALA
-148 EALAA
+148 ETLAA
-153 QLVVTDTIKLYST
+153 QLVVTDTIKIYSA
-166 YSGELMASMRDA
+166 YSGELMSTMR
-178 AETSAFNAMLTLAI
+178 AEAEASAFTAMLTLAI
-192 SAGAGIVVGLGV
+192 SAAVGIVVGLGA
-204 SVLVGR
+204 SLLIGR
-210 RTIVNPVRDLTRTM
+210 RTIVNPVRSLTQTM
-224 IELADGKLDVTIA
+224 IELADGQLDVSIA
-237 NSDAKDEIGAM
+237 NTDAKDEIGAM

-264 LSAEEAARNLSIV
+264 LNAEEAARNLSIV

-289 LGSVMRAASA
+289 LGSVMRAASS
-299 GDFARRVPTDFSDAE
+299 GNFTQRVPTDFSDDE

-323 GLVET
+323 GLVDT

-337 TVLSAIANTDLT
+337 MVLSAIANTDLT
-349 QRVTGQYAGAFGA
+349 QRVTGQYQGAFGA

-370 AEKLADIVAQLKGT
+370 AEKLADIVAQLRGT

-417 AAMEQLAGTVL
+417 AAMEQLATTVL

-434 QDANGNATRV
+434 QDANGNANKV
-444 TATAEMSGEVM
+444 TASAEQGGEVM

-462 ERITTSSS
+462 ERITTSSA

-538 VSDGSRL
+538 VGDGSRL
-545 VAEAAERINGMLEG
+545 VAEAAERLNAMLDG
-559 VRSSSTLMDGISRD
+559 VRSSSTLMEGISRD

-614 QATQLDAIVDIF
+614 QATHLDAIVEIF
-626 KVSDAGPVRR
+626 KVSDSGTRR
-636 SMARAA
+636 MARAA

>member
-1 MNIRNIP
+1 MNFRNLP
-8 ILQKLVLTVLLMGVV
+8 ILQKFILTVLLMGIV

-28 AIGWRELG
+28 GIGWRELG
-36 SLRDVMDRVG
+36 SLRDVMNRVG
-46 AKEVAARE
+46 EKEVAARE
-54 AMDLRMDVI
+54 AMDLRMDVV

-72 VLNPA
+72 VLSPDK
-77 GVADFVTQADRRMT
+77 VEDFVSQADRRMT

-100 EAAADETELGQL
+100 EQAANATELKQL
-112 EAVKPVMDAYF
+112 ADVKPVMDGYF
-123 GKINAMLKVAAAQ
+123 AKINDMLVVAAAK
-136 PFDQAALDAALA
+136 PFNADQLNAALA
-148 EALAA
+148 ETLAA
-153 QLVVTDTIKLYST
+153 QQVVTDTIKIYSN
-166 YSGELMASMRDA
+166 YSGELMAGMRDEA
-178 AETSAFNAMLTLAI
+178 QASAFAGMLTLVV
-192 SAGAGIVVGLGV
+192 SAGVGIAIGLIF
-204 SVLVGR
+204 SVMMGR
-210 RTIVNPVRDLTRTM
+210 RTIVNPVRKLTQTM
-224 IELADGKLDVTIA
+224 IELADGQLDVEIPNA
-237 NSDAKDEIGAM
+237 DAKDEIGAM

-264 LSAEEAARNLSIV
+264 LSAEEAERNLSIV
-277 ERADMMALLQAE
+277 ERADMMALLQSE
-289 LGSVMRAASA
+289 LRSVMQAASA
-299 GDFARRVPTDFSDAE
+299 GNFEQRVPTDFSDSE
-314 LNGLAASVN
+314 LNSLAAGVN

-349 QRVTGQYAGAFGA
+349 QRVTGHYEGAFGA
-362 LKDNTNAV
+362 LKNNTNAV
-370 AEKLADIVAQLKGT
+370 AEKLADIVAQLQGT

-417 AAMEQLAGTVL
+417 AAMEQLATTVM

-434 QDANGNATRV
+434 QDANGKAKGV
-444 TATAEMSGEVM
+444 TVSAEQSGEVM

-462 ERITTSSS
+462 ERITSSSS
-470 KISNIIGLID
+470 KISNIIGMID

-530 LIEQSAKE
+530 LVEQSANE
-538 VSDGSRL
+538 VRDGSRL
-545 VAEAAERINGMLEG
+545 VADAAERLNGILEG
-559 VRSSSTLMDGISRD
+559 VRASSTLMEGISRD

-580 ITEVSIAVR
+580 ITEVSVAVR

-600 LVEEMNAAIEQTEN
+600 LVEEMNASIEQTEN
-614 QATQLDAIVDIF
+614 QANELDAIVDIF
-626 KVSDAGPVRR
+626 RVSDTRRR

>member
-1 MNIRNIP
+1 MNFRNIP
-8 ILQKLVLTVLLMGVV
+8 ILYKLVLTVLLMGVV

-28 AIGWRELG
+28 AVGWRELG
-36 SLRDVMDRVG
+36 SMRTVMNTVG

-72 VLNPA
+72 VLDPANP
-77 GVADFVTQADRRMT
+77 DFVEQADRRMT
-91 EMKGRFPII
+91 EMKARFPII
-100 EAAADETELGQL
+100 EAAADATEMTQL
-112 EAVKPVMDAYF
+112 AAVKPVMDAYF
-123 GKINAMLKVAAAQ
+123 AEINAMLTVAKAQ
-136 PFDQAALDAALA
+136 PFNQAALDAALA
-148 EALAA
+148 KALTA
-153 QLVVTDTIKLYST
+153 QKVVTDTIKIYST
-166 YSGELMASMRDA
+166 YSGELMASMRDG

-192 SAGAGIVVGLGV
+192 SAAVGIVIGLGV
-204 SVLVGR
+204 SLLMGG
-210 RTIVNPVRDLTRTM
+210 RTIVNPVRNLTRTM
-224 IELADGKLDVTIA
+224 SELADGKLDVVIA
-237 NSDAKDEIGAM
+237 NADAKDEIGAM

-255 RQNGKRVAA
+255 RQNSKRVAA
-264 LSAEEAARNLSIV
+264 LSAEEAARNLGIV

-299 GDFARRVPTDFSDAE
+299 GDFGQRVPTDFSDDE

-328 VDRGLAETG
+328 VDRGLSETG
-337 TVLSAIANTDLT
+337 TVLSAIARTDLT
-349 QRVTGQYAGAFGA
+349 HRVTGRYEGAFGD
-362 LKDNTNAV
+362 LKNNTNAV

-384 SRSLKTATSEILA
+384 SQTLKTATGEILA

-417 AAMEQLAGTVL
+417 AAMETLASTVM

-434 QDANGNATRV
+434 QDANANANQV
-444 TATAEMSGEVM
+444 TATAEQSGDVM

-462 ERITTSSS
+462 ERITTSSA

-538 VSDGSRL
+538 VRDGSRL
-545 VAEAAERINGMLEG
+545 VADAADRLNGMLDG
-559 VRSSSTLMDGISRD
+559 VRSSSALMEGISRD

-600 LVEEMNAAIEQTEN
+600 LVEEMNAAIEQTEQ
-614 QATQLDAIVDIF
+614 QAAELDAIVDIF
-626 KVSDAGPVRR
+626 TVDAPVQARR
-636 SMARAA
+636 RAA

>member
-1 MNIRNIP
+1 M
-8 ILQKLVLTVLLMGVV
+8 
-23 ATAIA
+23 
-28 AIGWRELG
+28 
-36 SLRDVMDRVG
+36 
-46 AKEVAARE
+46 AARE

-72 VLNPA
+72 VLDPANP
-77 GVADFVTQADRRMT
+77 DFVAQAERRQT
-91 EMKGRFPII
+91 EMKARFPTI
-100 EAAADETELGQL
+100 EAAADATELSQL
-112 EAVKPVMDAYF
+112 AAVKPVMDTYF
-123 GKINAMLKVAAAQ
+123 GKINVMLTVAAAQ
-136 PFDQAALDAALA
+136 PFDPAAMNAALA

-153 QLVVTDTIKLYST
+153 QLVVTDTIKIYSA
-166 YSGELMASMRDA
+166 YSGEQMATMRA
-178 AETSAFNAMLTLAI
+178 GAEASAFTAMLTLAI
-192 SAGAGIVVGLGV
+192 SAAVGIVIGLGT
-204 SVLVGR
+204 SLLIGR
-210 RTIVNPVRDLTRTM
+210 RTIVNPVRNLTRTM
-224 IELADGKLDVTIA
+224 SELADGKLDVTIA
-237 NSDAKDEIGAM
+237 NTDARDEIGAM

-255 RQNGKRVAA
+255 RQNAKRVAA

-289 LGSVMRAASA
+289 LGSVMKAASA
-299 GDFARRVPTDFSDAE
+299 GNFTRRVPTDFSDDE
-314 LNGLAASVN
+314 LNSLADSVN

-337 TVLSAIANTDLT
+337 AVLSAIANTDLT
-349 QRVTGQYAGAFGA
+349 QRVTGHYEGAFGA
-362 LKDNTNAV
+362 LKNNTNAV
-370 AEKLADIVAQLKGT
+370 AEKLADIVAQLRGT

-404 RTTRQAATIEETS
+404 RTTRQAATIEQTS
-417 AAMEQLAGTVL
+417 AAMEQLATTVL

-434 QDANGNATRV
+434 QDANGNAAKV
-444 TATAEMSGEVM
+444 TVSAEQGGEVM

-462 ERITTSSS
+462 ERITTSSA

-538 VSDGSRL
+538 VRDGSRL
-545 VAEAAERINGMLEG
+545 VADAADRLNGMLEG
-559 VRSSSTLMDGISRD
+559 VRSSSTLMEGISRD

-614 QATQLDAIVDIF
+614 QATQLDAIVEIF
-626 KVSDAGPVRR
+626 RVTESAPTRR
-636 SMARAA
+636 GMSRAA